1 MNIDKELLD
10 VVYLNDNFSLSKLW
24 SLNKDMVRLKVEL
37 EKLKIY
43 AITLQKLQDLKEI
56 ENKLFHINRNINLIE
71 EVMEIKELDIFTLA
85 PYGEICLN

>member
-10 VVYLNDNFSLSKLW
+10 AIYLNDNFNLSTLW
-24 SLNKDMVRLKVEL
+24 ALYEDMAQLKVEL
-37 EKLKIY
+37 ENLKDY
-43 AITLQKLQDLKEI
+43 AIEIRKVGELKEI

-71 EVMEIKELDIFTLA
+71 EIMEIKQLDIFTST

>member
-24 SLNKDMVRLKVEL
+24 SLNKDMVQLKAEL

-43 AITLQKLQDLKEI
+43 TITLQKLKDLKEI

>member
-10 VVYLNDNFSLSKLW
+10 AVYLNDNFSLSKLW

-43 AITLQKLQDLKEI
+43 TITLQKLKDLKEI

>member
-1 MNIDKELLD
+1 MNVDKELLD

-24 SLNKDMVRLKVEL
+24 SLNKDMLRLKVEL

-43 AITLQKLQDLKEI
+43 AITLQKLKDLKEI

-71 EVMEIKELDIFTLA
+71 EVMEIKELDIFTLT

>member
-24 SLNKDMVRLKVEL
+24 SLNKDMLRLKVEL

-43 AITLQKLQDLKEI
+43 AITLQKLKDLKEI

>member
-10 VVYLNDNFSLSKLW
+10 AIYLNDNFNLSTLW
-24 SLNKDMVRLKVEL
+24 ALYEDMAQLKVEL
-37 EKLKIY
+37 ENLKDY
-43 AITLQKLQDLKEI
+43 AIEIRKVGELKEI

-71 EVMEIKELDIFTLA
+71 EIMEIKQLDIFTYT

>member
-1 MNIDKELLD
+1 MNVDKELLD

-43 AITLQKLQDLKEI
+43 AITLQKLKDLKEI

-71 EVMEIKELDIFTLA
+71 EVMEIKELDIFTLT